1 MRVDKE
7 LVEQIVEQ
15 VLGQLSETHGTQHV
29 LILGS
34 RNVGTDIQQA
44 IGDRANRRLYYS
56 DEAGEVGQI
65 DRYFLPRLELS
76 DMADLALGKT
86 NSPRAEEV
94 LKLLLAGK
102 TIEVLEYAY
111 SAFESTAPP
120 RLFQLYCDYAET
132 LSGFGLRPM
141 QQAQKTNR
149 LNSKVISE
157 KDMEKCHAD
166 GITRIGITGKTLV
179 TSLAEECAKKFG
191 IEIQRDERGA

>member
-1 MRVDKE
+1 VRVDKE
-7 LVEQIVEQ
+7 LVGQIVVQ
-15 VLGQLSETHGTQHV
+15 VLGQLAETHGTQNV

-34 RNVGTDIQQA
+34 RNVGTDIPQA
-44 IGDRANRRLYYS
+44 IGDGATRALYYS
-56 DEAGEVGQI
+56 DEAVEVGQI

-94 LKLLLAGK
+94 LKLLLGGK
-102 TIEVLEYAY
+102 TVEVLEYAY

-132 LSGFGLRPM
+132 LSGFGLRPV
-141 QQAQKTNR
+141 QQAQKTTR

-166 GITRIGITGKTLV
+166 GITRIGITGKALV

-191 IEIQRDERGA
+191 IEIQRD